1 MKLTLQSGTVGSR
14 KQEAAPQ
21 RRRPHL
27 LERPGLLILPLLLVL
42 VIFFVGPLLL
52 TMMVS
57 FWNYTEY
64 SIEPAFVL
72 TNYTDVFYGC
82 MRDLPRLC
90 VTFSTYL
97 STLKFAAMVLGFT
110 FFLGFSLAWFLVFE
124 VRSSRLQML
133 FFLLLTVPFWTSN
146 VIRMIS
152 WIPLLGRNGLIN
164 TFLQDVGLADAP
176 QDWLLYSDFAVT
188 LALVHLYTMF
198 MMVPIVNSMMRI
210 DKSLIEAAEDAGAS
224 FIQTLWIVVLP
235 LCRPGMLIGAIFV
248 ITIVM
253 GDFLTIGVMG
263 GQQIASVGK
272 VIQVQ
277 MSFLQ
282 FPIAAA
288 NSIVLLAAVL
298 VIVWGMT
305 RFVDIRKE
313 L

>member
-1 MKLTLQSGTVGSR
+1 
-14 KQEAAPQ
+14 
-21 RRRPHL
+21 
-27 LERPGLLILPLLLVL
+27 
-42 VIFFVGPLLL
+42 
-52 TMMVS
+52 
-57 FWNYTEY
+57 
-64 SIEPAFVL
+64 
-72 TNYTDVFYGC
+72 
-82 MRDLPRLC
+82 
-90 VTFSTYL
+90 
-97 STLKFAAMVLGFT
+97 
-110 FFLGFSLAWFLVFE
+110 
-124 VRSSRLQML
+124 ML

-164 TFLQDVGLADAP
+164 DVLQRLGITDEPVE
-176 QDWLLYSDFAVT
+176 WLLYSDFSVA

-198 MMVPIVNSMMRI
+198 MMVPLVNTMLRI
-210 DKSLIEAAEDAGAS
+210 DKSLIEAAQDAGAS
-224 FIQTLWIVVLP
+224 FLQILWIVVLP
-235 LCRPGMLIGAIFV
+235 LCRPGFVVGAIFV
-248 ITIVM
+248 VTIVM

-298 VIVWGMT
+298 VIIWGMT
-305 RFVDIRKE
+305 RLVDIRKE

>member
-1 MKLTLQSGTVGSR
+1 MTSSAV
-14 KQEAAPQ
+14 QEIAIGDETALK
-21 RRRPHL
+21 RRSLHF
-27 LERPGLLILPLLLVL
+27 LERPGLLVFPLALVL
-42 VIFFVGPLLL
+42 VLFFVGPLLITL
-52 TMMVS
+52 IVS
-57 FWNYTEY
+57 LWNYTEY
-64 SIEPAFVL
+64 SMEPALVA
-72 TNYTDVFYGC
+72 TNYSDVFYGC
-82 MRDLPRLC
+82 VRDLPRLC

-97 STLKFAAMVLGFT
+97 STLKFCAIVLGVTMVLGFC
-110 FFLGFSLAWFLVFE
+110 LAWFLVFE
-124 VRSSRLQML
+124 VSSTKLQML

-164 TFLQDVGLADAP
+164 DVLQRLGIADEP
-176 QDWLLYSDFAVT
+176 VEWLLYSDFAVA

-198 MMVPIVNSMMRI
+198 MMVPLVNTMLRI
-210 DKSLIEAAEDAGAS
+210 DKSLIEAAQDAGAS
-224 FIQTLWIVVLP
+224 FLQILWMVVLP
-235 LCRPGMLIGAIFV
+235 LCRPGFVVGAIFV
-248 ITIVM
+248 VTIVM

-298 VIVWGMT
+298 VIIWGMT
-305 RFVDIRKE
+305 RLVDIRKE